1 MKREIKFR
9 IWDTRLRKMFF
20 PRESGWSFDYD
31 YNNGLSFPVDMD
43 ENPDGYH
50 EDLEL
55 MQYTGLKDKNGV
67 EIYEG
72 DIVIGEEPETETTT
86 GELYMTVGDAFSCYA
101 TLRDAILDGKNVEV
115 IGNIYSNPELLK

>member
-9 IWDTRLRKMFF
+9 AWDGTKMVDEFF
-20 PRESGWSFDYD
+20 ID
-31 YNNGLSFPVDMD
+31 NNGLAFNSLAFVTNSGKPIPFPQQ
-43 ENPDGYH
+43 NWNI
-50 EDLEL
+50 
-55 MQYTGLKDKNGV
+55 MQYIDLKDKNGV

-86 GELYMTVGDAFSCYA
+86 GELYMTIYDAFSCYA